1 MGSKEE
7 EEEEEEED
15 DTNQTRNATEHKFHL
30 FSRTRIQKKKL
41 VACSSYELQRKNK
54 NCIYC
59 RNMKGMGTEKG
70 RW

>member
-7 EEEEEEED
+7 EEEEED
-15 DTNQTRNATEHKFHL
+15 KNQTRNATEHKFRL
-30 FSRTRIQKKKL
+30 FSRTRIQKKL
-41 VACSSYELQRKNK
+41 VACSSYELERKNE

-70 RW
+70 GW